1 MISAQVKLKAA
12 LAGETSLSSCCLIW
26 VLLWSDP
33 EGSTTVTRAC
43 RGQTARSHFVNPCHV
58 PVRFLIHKNGKEGEL
73 TPAYLPFALP
83 CCCLNSYRKTDILLT
98 PNDRGWREDEG
109 NGRLCRLMFGVRP
122 SSLEQTSNT
131 LEECFRQNGL
141 LVSERNS
148 QTLIEKKKDGSE
160 VLAWFRSREARQRSE
175 RVYSGIWMFTQH
187 LCGQSISV
195 VFSGK
200 LLCTTVSD
208 LGLDI
213 HKC

>member
-1 MISAQVKLKAA
+1 MCYVYIYIFSVAIVFLSCKFQYHCGSTWRHMISAQVKLKAA

-26 VLLWSDP
+26 VLLWRDP
-33 EGSTTVTRAC
+33 EGSATVTRAC

-73 TPAYLPFALP
+73 TPVYLPFALP
-83 CCCLNSYRKTDILLT
+83 CCCLNSYRKMDILLT

-148 QTLIEKKKDGSE
+148 QTLIEKKKGWVWSP
-160 VLAWFRSREARQRSE
+160 SM
-175 RVYSGIWMFTQH
+175 I
-187 LCGQSISV
+187 
-195 VFSGK
+195 
-200 LLCTTVSD
+200 
-208 LGLDI
+208 
-213 HKC
+213 